1 MSNIK
6 VQLTSA
12 KTKPKQTPKYAYII
26 LKMKTKEK
34 FIRRELTKMITNFMP
49 GMPILSLHLVT
60 KIRDSETHETRK
72 FHCLSNLRHAKHLS
86 GIETLKTD

>member
-1 MSNIK
+1 MANIK
-6 VQLTSA
+6 VQLIFA
-12 KTKPKQTPKYAYII
+12 KTKPKQTQKYAYII

-34 FIRRELTKMITNFMP
+34 FIRREVTKMITNC
-49 GMPILSLHLVT
+49 ILSLHLVT

-72 FHCLSNLRHAKHLS
+72 FYFLSNMRHAKHLS

>member
-1 MSNIK
+1 MANIK
-6 VQLTSA
+6 VQLIFA
-12 KTKPKQTPKYAYII
+12 KTKPKQTQKYAYII

-34 FIRRELTKMITNFMP
+34 FIRRELTKMITNC
-49 GMPILSLHLVT
+49 ILSLHLVT

-72 FHCLSNLRHAKHLS
+72 FYCLSNMRHAKHLS

>member
-1 MSNIK
+1 MANIK
-6 VQLTSA
+6 VQLIFA
-12 KTKPKQTPKYAYII
+12 KTKPKQTQKYAYII

-34 FIRRELTKMITNFMP
+34 FIRREVTKMITNC
-49 GMPILSLHLVT
+49 ILSLHLVT

-72 FHCLSNLRHAKHLS
+72 FYCLSNMRHAKHLS

>member
-1 MSNIK
+1 MANIK
-6 VQLTSA
+6 VQLIFA
-12 KTKPKQTPKYAYII
+12 KTKPKQTQKYAYII

-34 FIRRELTKMITNFMP
+34 FIRRELTKMITNCMP

-72 FHCLSNLRHAKHLS
+72 FYFLSNMRHAKHLS

>member
-6 VQLTSA
+6 VQLIFA
-12 KTKPKQTPKYAYII
+12 KTKPKQTQKYAYII

-34 FIRRELTKMITNFMP
+34 FIRRELTEMITNC
-49 GMPILSLHLVT
+49 ILSLHLVT

>member
-1 MSNIK
+1 MANIK
-6 VQLTSA
+6 VQLIFA
-12 KTKPKQTPKYAYII
+12 KTKPKQTQIYAYII

-34 FIRRELTKMITNFMP
+34 FIRREVTKMITNC
-49 GMPILSLHLVT
+49 ILSLHLVT

-72 FHCLSNLRHAKHLS
+72 FYFLSNMRHAKHLS